1 MAKPIVVQFSTLL
14 LNILLEMLS
23 YCYVLVVLVQFVYVL
38 SVDPSHYLEGFLAPN
53 NSLLRDIPPVT
64 EIFGNSQG
72 NWMGNGL
79 VC

>member
-1 MAKPIVVQFSTLL
+1 MAKSIVVQFSGLL
-14 LNILLEMLS
+14 LNVLLEMLS
-23 YCYVLVVLVQFVYVL
+23 YCNMLVILVQFIDVL
-38 SVDPSHYLEGFLAPN
+38 SVDPSHYLEGFFAPY

-72 NWMGNGL
+72 NWMGDGL